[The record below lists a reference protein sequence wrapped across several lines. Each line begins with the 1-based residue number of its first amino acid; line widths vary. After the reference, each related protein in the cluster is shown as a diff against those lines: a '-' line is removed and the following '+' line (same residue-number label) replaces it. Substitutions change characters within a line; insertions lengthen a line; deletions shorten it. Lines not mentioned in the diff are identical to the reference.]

1 MNLCGIIVEYNPFHN
16 GHMLHIN
23 KAKELSMADGT
34 IAVMSGNFCQR
45 GDFSVIDKFAKAEIA
60 INHGVDLVVELPYLY
75 ATQNASKFAYGAIN
89 VLKAC
94 HINHLVFGS
103 ETNDI
108 EILKDIASTEIN
120 PDHLKEIMKQGNSYP
135 KAYSILSGEFMPN
148 DILAISYLK
157 ELRGTNINPICIP
170 RTNAYHSKELSE
182 IASAT
187 SIRQAIINKQD
198 YSMATDINVEHPIF
212 IKDAFPYL
220 RRILMTTSREDL
232 SAINLVSEGIE
243 KVLIK
248 NAFLYNDYDDFINA
262 STSRRYT
269 KARIQRIL
277 LQILIQIKKSDVK
290 DIDCLNYVRVLAFND
305 KGLEIIKYLQTK
317 GTNIITQFKQLP
329 DNYRQIEYR
338 ASVLYASF
346 FDEKRSQYLIKREL
360 QGPYIKK

>member
-16 GHMLHIN
+16 GHILHIN
-23 KAKELSMADGT
+23 KSKELSNADGL

-45 GDFSVIDKFAKAEIA
+45 GDFSIIDKYTKAQIA
-60 INHGVDLVVELPYLY
+60 IEHGVDLVVELPYLY

-89 VLKAC
+89 VLKSC

-157 ELRGTNINPICIP
+157 ELRNTNINPICIP
-170 RTNAYHSKELSE
+170 RNNAYHSLELNNIS
-182 IASAT
+182 SAT
-187 SIRQAIINKQD
+187 SIRQAVLEKRD
-198 YSMATDINVEHPIF
+198 YSIATDITIDNPIF
-212 IKDAFPYL
+212 IKDAYPYL
-220 RRILMTTSREDL
+220 RRLLMTTSREDL
-232 SAINLVSEGIE
+232 QAIHLVSEGIE

-248 NAFLYNDYDDFINA
+248 NAYLYDDYDEFIKA

-277 LQILIQIKKSDVK
+277 LQILIQIKKSDIQ
-290 DIDCLNYVRVLAFND
+290 DIDCLNYVRVLAFNE
-305 KGLEIIKYLQTK
+305 KGLEIIKYLQAK
-317 GTNIITQFKQLP
+317 GTNIITQFKQIP
-329 DNYRQIEYR
+329 ENYRQIEYR

-346 FDEKRSQYLIKREL
+346 FNEEHSKYLIKREL